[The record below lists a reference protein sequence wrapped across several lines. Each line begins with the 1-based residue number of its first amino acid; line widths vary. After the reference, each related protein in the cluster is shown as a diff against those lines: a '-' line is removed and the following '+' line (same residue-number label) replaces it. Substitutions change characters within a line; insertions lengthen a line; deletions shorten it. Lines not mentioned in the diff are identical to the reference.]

1 MPKKQKGVNPLI
13 ATILLLL
20 VCMAIGGIIWSWLQ
34 GYTQTQ
40 RTATEEQQKKQA
52 GCAGASFT
60 IDLTDVKP
68 TYYSDL
74 NAVRLVIL
82 NKSDRNLNQFKV
94 YAYYSDGSSDLN
106 SLTSVNIEEG
116 GSAVVWTKGGSD
128 SGQSKPERVTIESM
142 DCEGIKAEVS
152 KVDIETG

>member
-1 MPKKQKGVNPLI
+1 MPRKQKGVNPLI

-52 GCAGASFT
+52 GCAGAAFI

-74 NAVRLVIL
+74 NQVRVVIL
-82 NKSDRNLNQFKV
+82 NKGDRDLNFFKV
-94 YAYYSDGSSDLN
+94 YSYYTDGTSDINTTVDLN
-106 SLTSVNIEEG
+106 VEEG
-116 GSAVVWTKGGSD
+116 GSQMIWTQGGAATGQTKPTRVV
-128 SGQSKPERVTIESM
+128 IESV
-142 DCEGIKAEVS
+142 DCIGLAVEVS
-152 KVDIETG
+152 KESIS